1 MGYQLRYSPRLGWL
15 CHMLLHGFDPI
26 EHTVT
31 GWCSKG
37 DPWIDVAMALHFQ
50 HCHSL
55 SNHVWSVDDFRLLH
69 LLGNVF
75 AALCNWTW
83 MSLNIYCIWVVKSH
97 LKNVQMKQ
105 SPDIEYY
112 NDV

>member
-1 MGYQLRYSPRLGWL
+1 
-15 CHMLLHGFDPI
+15 MLLHGFDPI

-37 DPWIDVAMALHFQ
+37 NPWIDVAMALHFQ

-69 LLGNVF
+69 LLGNGF
-75 AALCNWTW
+75 CRPLQLD
-83 MSLNIYCIWVVKSH
+83 MDELEYLLH
-97 LKNVQMKQ
+97 LGGQISSEECANEA
-105 SPDIEYY
+105 IAGY
-112 NDV
+112 